1 MSATGGMGHKTTHL
15 LHEAGLTH
23 HTESRMGPERGVR
36 EIIYRYSDYRD
47 VEGNLFPW
55 APDPGTGVQKLNAQ
69 ARTS

>member
-36 EIIYRYSDYRD
+36 EIIIAIMTI
-47 VEGNLFPW
+47 V
-55 APDPGTGVQKLNAQ
+55 
-69 ARTS
+69 TSKGSCFRGRLIRGPASKN